1 MTEATGRARS
11 VVVVGGG
18 VIGIS
23 CAYYLARRGA
33 HVTVLERVDLGAG
46 ASSGNAGTIAPGHGP
61 INRPGRVSQ
70 AIRSLANPLSPLYI
84 PPRWDPAL
92 LRWLA
97 AFSRRCGAGYR
108 DYALAALAPLG
119 HETRRLFDE
128 LVREE
133 RLDCDYRPSG
143 YYEVFLT
150 QSGWREARRE
160 AEAQRRYGFRLELLD
175 AAALRERE
183 PALRPEV
190 LGGVFF
196 PEAASVDPQRFLL
209 NLADRARQRGV
220 TVRTGVEVT
229 AIAVERSRATGVR
242 TADGHTFPADTVV
255 VTTGAYSGAL
265 VTRLGYRLPLQPAKG
280 YHCDRDARPGQ
291 TPRLSITC
299 MLGETSVFCTPMSG
313 FVRFAGTLEFS
324 GLNHEI
330 RRGRLDQL
338 TRSAAR
344 YLVGAGDAPARS
356 KWCGLRPC
364 LPDGLP
370 VIGPAPRHAGLY
382 VATGHAM
389 LGLTLGPVTGK
400 LIAEA
405 VLEGRPSLDLGPF
418 RLDRF

>member
-1 MTEATGRARS
+1 MTEATGRAPS

-23 CAYYLARRGA
+23 CAYYLARGGA
-33 HVTVLERVDLGAG
+33 HVTVLERAALGAG

-84 PPRWDPAL
+84 RPRWDPAL
-92 LRWLA
+92 VRWLA

-108 DYALAALAPLG
+108 DYALAALAPLS
-119 HETRRLFDE
+119 HQTPRLFDE
-128 LVREE
+128 LVRDE

-150 QSGWREARRE
+150 QAGWRDARRE
-160 AEAQRRYGFRLELLD
+160 AEAQRRYGFRPEVLEG
-175 AAALRERE
+175 AALRERE

-190 LGGVFF
+190 LGGVFS
-196 PEAASVDPQRFLL
+196 PEAATVDPQRFLL
-209 NLADRARQRGV
+209 ELADRARLRGV
-220 TVRTGVEVT
+220 AVRTGVEVT
-229 AIAVERSRATGVR
+229 AVAVERSRVTGVR
-242 TADGHTFPADTVV
+242 AADGHTLPADAVV
-255 VTTGAYSGAL
+255 VTTGAYTGPL

-280 YHCDRDARPGQ
+280 YHCDRDPLPGR
-291 TPRLSITC
+291 TPQLGVAC

-338 TRSAAR
+338 TRSATR
-344 YLVGAGDAPARS
+344 YLMGMGDAPARS
-356 KWCGLRPC
+356 EWCGLRPC

-370 VIGPAPRHAGLY
+370 VIGPAPRHAGLF

-400 LIAEA
+400 LMAEA
-405 VLEGRPSLDLGPF
+405 VLEGRPSPSLHAF